1 MTPRANVDTVARSGL
16 DILKKVPL
24 FKGLAD
30 EQLAELSSVFQ
41 RGRPK
46 RQHQRRYWL
55 LFRCVRTGFQ
65 AQWD

>member
-41 RGRPK
+41 RSNGNSIAGILQGWRNDLIVVTW
-46 RQHQRRYWL
+46 R
-55 LFRCVRTGFQ
+55 
-65 AQWD
+65 